1 MGKVKD
7 ILRKAARDGL
17 WMALSLLPK
26 DENKAVCQSYYGRG
40 YSDSPKAIA
49 DELLSR
55 GWKVYWT
62 VKGEAEAATLP
73 PGVTPLRLDSPR
85 AIYHLCTAG
94 VWVDNSRKWAYTQK
108 RGSTCYVQ
116 TWHGFPLKRIEGDAQ
131 DALPPDYLRAAKKD
145 SRMADLFLSNSRFLT
160 EIYRRAFWYQGD
172 VLEEGF
178 PRNDILARPHPEL
191 EEKVRRTLGL
201 PGEKRLLLYAPTLRK
216 DKGLEA

>member
-1 MGKVKD
+1 MKGRESAVGKVKD

-73 PGVTPLRLDSPR
+73 PGVTPLRLESPR
-85 AIYHLCTAG
+85 AIYHPQVGLHPKAGQHLLCA
-94 VWVDNSRKWAYTQK
+94 DLARL
-108 RGSTCYVQ
+108 
-116 TWHGFPLKRIEGDAQ
+116 PLKA
-131 DALPPDYLRAAKKD
+131 
-145 SRMADLFLSNSRFLT
+145 
-160 EIYRRAFWYQGD
+160 
-172 VLEEGF
+172 
-178 PRNDILARPHPEL
+178 H
-191 EEKVRRTLGL
+191 
-201 PGEKRLLLYAPTLRK
+201 
-216 DKGLEA
+216 

>member
-73 PGVTPLRLDSPR
+73 PGVTPIRLDSPR
-85 AIYHLCTAG
+85 PSTTCAPPGCGWIIPASGPTPKSGAAPAMCRPGTA
-94 VWVDNSRKWAYTQK
+94 S
-108 RGSTCYVQ
+108 
-116 TWHGFPLKRIEGDAQ
+116 P
-131 DALPPDYLRAAKKD
+131 
-145 SRMADLFLSNSRFLT
+145 
-160 EIYRRAFWYQGD
+160 
-172 VLEEGF
+172 
-178 PRNDILARPHPEL
+178 
-191 EEKVRRTLGL
+191 
-201 PGEKRLLLYAPTLRK
+201 
-216 DKGLEA
+216 